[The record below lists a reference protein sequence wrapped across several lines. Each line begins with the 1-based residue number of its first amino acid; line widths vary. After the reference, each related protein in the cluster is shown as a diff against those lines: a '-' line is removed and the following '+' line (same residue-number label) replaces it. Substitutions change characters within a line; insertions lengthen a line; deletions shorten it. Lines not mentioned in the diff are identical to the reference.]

1 MTIATTALLGLFLW
15 SPLAS
20 ADLALAMPTELP
32 PEPVYP
38 TYSVSMTGYNAVAE
52 QTDGDPHITASGAYS
67 NPNIVAARS
76 VDLADELPF
85 GTVIEVMS
93 GTTTPACGFDV
104 AKPSIGLRVVADS
117 MHSRMR
123 NKIDIMFPV
132 DEYVRQGGK
141 TRNVARALG
150 MCKGISIRVVGKVD
164 IKRIPKTQQ
173 ELRLA
178 VGILEKAGEQELAI
192 SK

>member
-15 SPLAS
+15 SPMTS
-20 ADLALAMPTELP
+20 ADVALAMPAELP

-52 QTDGDPHITASGAYS
+52 QTDGDPLTTASGAYS
-67 NPNIVAARS
+67 NPTIVAARS

-104 AKPSIGLRVVADS
+104 SKPSIGLRVVADS

-141 TRNVARALG
+141 MRNVARALG

-164 IKRIPKTQQ
+164 IRRMPKTQQ